1 MPSTLR
7 LYELSMEYLQALE
20 ALTELDDLPP
30 EAIEDT
36 LEGLSGAWEDKA
48 LNVARFVRNLEAEAT
63 AIDEAKKRMEVRA
76 RVTNNKAARLR
87 QYLLS
92 ELEKTGLRPKAAD
105 VALRVQK
112 NPPAVILDDETR
124 IPEAYR
130 RTQIVSTILKAE
142 LAAALKAGQA
152 IAGAHLEQSQRL
164 VIA

>member
-7 LYELSMEYLQALE
+7 LYELSTEYLQALE
-20 ALTELDDLPP
+20 ALSELDDLPP
-30 EAIEDT
+30 EAIADT
-36 LEGLSGAWEDKA
+36 LEGLSGAWEEKA

-63 AIDEAKKRMEVRA
+63 AIEEAKKRMEVRA

-87 QYLLS
+87 QYLLG

-124 IPEAYR
+124 IPEPYR
-130 RTQIVSTILKAE
+130 RTQIVTTILKAE
-142 LAAALKAGQA
+142 LAAALKAGQE